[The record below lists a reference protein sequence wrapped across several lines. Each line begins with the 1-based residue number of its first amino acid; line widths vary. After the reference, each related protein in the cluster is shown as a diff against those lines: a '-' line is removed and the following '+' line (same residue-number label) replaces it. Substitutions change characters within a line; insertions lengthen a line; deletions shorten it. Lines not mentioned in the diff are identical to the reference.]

1 MQIIADTTQ
10 FNIPYPTAVA
20 IGKFDGIHLG
30 HQKLLQNILQ
40 QKKQGLKSTIFTF
53 NPTPAEF
60 FSGKKQKELMT
71 REEKQEYFGE
81 MGIDYLIEF
90 PMNTRTAATSPEDFV
105 KIILG
110 EKMHTRYITAGTD
123 LSYGDRGLGG
133 VELLQQLSGELG
145 YQVEIVDKL
154 CMNGREISSTYVREA
169 VLQGDMEL
177 TALLLGRPYSVRGT
191 VVHGNALG
199 RTIDTPTANLIPSGE
214 KLLPPNGVYVS
225 ETLYEGNKYQ
235 GMTNIG
241 CKPTI
246 GEREIYG
253 VETHLFDVE
262 LDLYDKEIEVFLY
275 KHTRPER
282 KFSGLEELT
291 GQLSHDKEE
300 CKNYFFNSNV

>member
-1 MQIIADTTQ
+1 
-10 FNIPYPTAVA
+10 
-20 IGKFDGIHLG
+20 
-30 HQKLLQNILQ
+30 
-40 QKKQGLKSTIFTF
+40 
-53 NPTPAEF
+53 
-60 FSGKKQKELMT
+60 
-71 REEKQEYFGE
+71 
-81 MGIDYLIEF
+81 
-90 PMNTRTAATSPEDFV
+90 
-105 KIILG
+105 
-110 EKMHTRYITAGTD
+110 MHTRYITAGTD
-123 LSYGDRGLGG
+123 LSYGDRGMGG

-199 RTIDTPTANLIPSGE
+199 RTIDTPTANLIPPQE

-225 ETLYEGNKYQ
+225 ETLYEGRKYQ

-253 VETHLFDVE
+253 VETNLFDVE
-262 LDLYDKEIEVFLY
+262 PDLYGKKIEVFLY

-291 GQLSHDKEE
+291 GQLSRDKKE
-300 CKNYFFNSNV
+300 CKNYFLHT

>member
-1 MQIIADTTQ
+1 MQIIAETTEFKIQ
-10 FNIPYPTAVA
+10 EPTAVA

-30 HQKLLQNILQ
+30 HKKLLQNILQ
-40 QKKQGLKSTIFTF
+40 QKSQGMKSTIFTF
-53 NPTPAEF
+53 DPTPAEF

-71 REEKQEYFGE
+71 REEKREYFRE

-90 PMNTRTAATSPEDFV
+90 PMNVQTAATSPEDFV

-133 VELLQQLSGELG
+133 VELLQQLADEMG

-154 CMNGREISSTYVREA
+154 CLGGREISSTYVREA

-177 TALLLGRPYSVRGT
+177 AATLLGRPYSIRGT
-191 VVHGNALG
+191 VVHGNAVG

-225 ETLYEGNKYQ
+225 ETLVEGKRYQ

-246 GEREIYG
+246 GEREVYG
-253 VETHLFDVE
+253 VETNLFDVE
-262 LDLYDKEIEVFLY
+262 LDLYGKEIEVFLY

-282 KFSGLEELT
+282 KFAGLEELT
-291 GQLSHDKEE
+291 GQLSRDKTE
-300 CKNYFFNSNV
+300 CKNYFLRT